1 MDYKEII
8 DKLVRELSYRVGVP
22 NIHNKEHQSIMSE
35 ILSEWGEYEV
45 KQTIFEFLTN
55 EDETEGPDKD
65 YSHIGNGFYVKKG
78 DEEKDGAQKYKK
90 DDSGNIKPVSDKEYD
105 GEKAKQGKDGE
116 EAAKDSPQNQQ
127 GGDGTSPEEEKQ
139 KQDSIK
145 KTYSTPSQKAQRE
158 KEKEIADKIQKDKED
173 SKPEEKKSTPQSQP
187 NVLKREKN
195 KSLGEVNTEFYEQ
208 DIDIS
213 DEEYEKNKP
222 ESNSDTPVKLP
233 EDVFGSPSKVPKKYI
248 KLMERLVNARL
259 VNSTTPPMTSMIGGS
274 GAGKIQAQA
283 GEVMSMVFST
293 LDDEQFEQVV
303 SIIESHNEKLEQKKA
318 DGSSYKPPRYK
329 KGQEPILDAGWVN
342 SSKAVRAGIRQR
354 YDAEFGEGNWEVE
367 NGAWDLGDEVEAMGM
382 ENYSQN
388 KGFSTDMYLRVKN
401 KQTGESKLDEVSLK
415 KDLDI
420 FLSQPSVSAVGTWAL
435 SEEES
440 KELEQIQQRRAE
452 LKANKENTRGEGKKE
467 DEKLK
472 KREQELKEEGMN
484 RVPDSASPKVFN
496 EKMRNSN
503 IEFYNNVSLQQL
515 TLMNS
520 IDDSP
525 EGIAKLSKALN
536 QDKKYTAAFV
546 KVLKGLTH
554 PINRDELRDKMIE
567 AGFKKQKTTSMY
579 LDKFSTMMMR
589 TGKFLGDEESEKEL
603 EKHLKIGKDF
613 NKAFVENM
621 VNEPYKSGMMNTVR
635 EKFPLKSLL
644 EGEEKM
650 SLGGVNADPK
660 VLERIFGTTN
670 YDEIE
675 ENLTIDGPDEKGDY
689 QLVFE
694 VETSGE
700 KIPLSTVAP
709 RQRGLGY
716 EPAVNLEMNLHP
728 AMKEKLYCANV
739 AEGRDFPEK
748 EEYSKKYTC

>member
-1 MDYKEII
+1 MADNTQLFEDI
-8 DKLVRELSYRVGVP
+8 LLELSYRSDEGYP
-22 NIHNKEHQSIMSE
+22 DFSKPEHITILSE
-35 ILSEWGEYEV
+35 ILTEWGMTDVKYELI
-45 KQTIFEFLTN
+45 KNLLK
-55 EDETEGPDKD
+55 EDEKEDEKYFGIGP
-65 YSHIGNGFYVKKG
+65 NTYVKKT
-78 DEEKDGAQKYKK
+78 DLTPDNKPKPNAQRFTK
-90 DDSGNIKPVSDKEYD
+90 DDSGNYKAVEDKE
-105 GEKAKQGKDGE
+105 
-116 EAAKDSPQNQQ
+116 
-127 GGDGTSPEEEKQ
+127 GGDKTPKKDPQKLSGPEDFSHAVDIKKDKEKQ
-139 KQDSIK
+139 K
-145 KTYSTPSQKAQRE
+145 T
-158 KEKEIADKIQKDKED
+158 
-173 SKPEEKKSTPQSQP
+173 KSEPTTKSQP
-187 NVLKREKN
+187 NILTKEKN
-195 KSLGEVNTEFYEQ
+195 KSLGEVNKEFYQQENS
-208 DIDIS
+208 IT
-213 DEEYEKNKP
+213 DEDYEKNKP

-233 EDVFGSPSKVPKKYI
+233 ENIFGSPSKVPKKYT

-259 VNSTTPPMTSMIGGS
+259 VNSTTPPITSMISGS

-303 SIIESHNEKLEQKKA
+303 SIIESHNEKLEQKKT

-367 NGAWDLGDEVEAMGM
+367 NGAWDLRDDVEAMGLS
-382 ENYSQN
+382 NYSQN

-401 KQTGESKLDEVSLK
+401 KETGESKLDEVSLK

-420 FLSQPSVSAVGTWAL
+420 FLSQPSVSAVGVWAL
-435 SEEES
+435 DDDENEELKKI
-440 KELEQIQQRRAE
+440 KERRAE
-452 LKANKENTRGEGKKE
+452 LKANQEDKRGEGKKE
-467 DEKLK
+467 DDKLK
-472 KREQELKEEGMN
+472 QREQELEELGMD
-484 RVPDSASPKVFN
+484 RVPPEASPKVFN
-496 EKMRNSN
+496 EKMRNNN
-503 IEFYNNVSLQQL
+503 IEFYNNVSSEQVNLL
-515 TLMNS
+515 NN
-520 IDDSP
+520 IDDT
-525 EGIAKLSKALN
+525 EDGISKLSKELN
-536 QDKKYTAAFV
+536 QDKKYCTAFV

-554 PINRDELRDKMIE
+554 PINRDELREKMI
-567 AGFKKQKTTSMY
+567 AVGFKKNKTTSKY
-579 LDKFSTMMMR
+579 LDKFATMVMR
-589 TGKFLGDEESEKEL
+589 TGKFLGDKESEKAL
-603 EKHLKIGKDF
+603 EEHLKIGKDF

-621 VNEPYKSGMMNTVR
+621 VVEPYKSGMMNTVR

-660 VLERIFGTTN
+660 ILERIFGTTD
-670 YDEIE
+670 YDKIE
-675 ENLTIDGPDEKGDY
+675 ENLKIDGPDDKGDY

-694 VETSGE
+694 VEASGE

-728 AMKEKLYCANV
+728 QMKEKLYCANV

>member
-1 MDYKEII
+1 
-8 DKLVRELSYRVGVP
+8 
-22 NIHNKEHQSIMSE
+22 
-35 ILSEWGEYEV
+35 
-45 KQTIFEFLTN
+45 
-55 EDETEGPDKD
+55 
-65 YSHIGNGFYVKKG
+65 
-78 DEEKDGAQKYKK
+78 
-90 DDSGNIKPVSDKEYD
+90 
-105 GEKAKQGKDGE
+105 
-116 EAAKDSPQNQQ
+116 
-127 GGDGTSPEEEKQ
+127 
-139 KQDSIK
+139 
-145 KTYSTPSQKAQRE
+145 
-158 KEKEIADKIQKDKED
+158 
-173 SKPEEKKSTPQSQP
+173 
-187 NVLKREKN
+187 
-195 KSLGEVNTEFYEQ
+195 
-208 DIDIS
+208 
-213 DEEYEKNKP
+213 
-222 ESNSDTPVKLP
+222 
-233 EDVFGSPSKVPKKYI
+233 
-248 KLMERLVNARL
+248 
-259 VNSTTPPMTSMIGGS
+259 
-274 GAGKIQAQA
+274 
-283 GEVMSMVFST
+283 
-293 LDDEQFEQVV
+293 
-303 SIIESHNEKLEQKKA
+303 
-318 DGSSYKPPRYK
+318 
-329 KGQEPILDAGWVN
+329 
-342 SSKAVRAGIRQR
+342 
-354 YDAEFGEGNWEVE
+354 
-367 NGAWDLGDEVEAMGM
+367 
-382 ENYSQN
+382 
-388 KGFSTDMYLRVKN
+388 
-401 KQTGESKLDEVSLK
+401 
-415 KDLDI
+415 
-420 FLSQPSVSAVGTWAL
+420 
-435 SEEES
+435 
-440 KELEQIQQRRAE
+440 
-452 LKANKENTRGEGKKE
+452 
-467 DEKLK
+467 
-472 KREQELKEEGMN
+472 
-484 RVPDSASPKVFN
+484 
-496 EKMRNSN
+496 
-503 IEFYNNVSLQQL
+503 
-515 TLMNS
+515 MNS

-536 QDKKYTAAFV
+536 QDKKYTSAFV